1 MATRFK
7 IWTICLCTICTGATQ
22 AVEPGNSTWKLD
34 NWSPS
39 SSKSIKPN
47 FSLTTTTQVELSH
60 RLDFHWYLAR
70 VRGETGLVPAAYLE
84 IIARCAIPLHPEKHT
99 DRPLQ
104 PQQRSFARDSC
115 HSETPTVASWRRNL
129 VSCWR
134 RSLVSCCS
142 WSSPPQLS
150 QPKRCRGPRTLRLT
164 GMSSCHTTLIVI
176 NQSILFLSQSVR
188 LE

>member
-39 SSKSIKPN
+39 LSKSIKPN

-84 IIARCAIPLHPEKHT
+84 IIARCTIPLHPEKPVPNTLT
-99 DRPLQ
+99 DLSSPNNGALREIPATLRRQPSPLGG
-104 PQQRSFARDSC
+104 
-115 HSETPTVASWRRNL
+115 ETLSPAGDEAS
-129 VSCWR
+129 
-134 RSLVSCCS
+134 SLVARGHRLL
-142 WSSPPQLS
+142 SSLN
-150 QPKRCRGPRTLRLT
+150 PRDAEA
-164 GMSSCHTTLIVI
+164 
-176 NQSILFLSQSVR
+176 QELFV
-188 LE
+188 